1 MRQPVEAVIDRK
13 RGMRRKVLLMMLLLM
28 LLVVMSDVVML
39 LVREL
44 LLWLLLM
51 EVRLRRG
58 HQQTACVERLLL
70 CEGPAAHHARGRG
83 TVCAVQ
89 VPCCVS
95 ERQTQRGQ
103 HQRRRVKNIFKVSTR
118 HVQRHG
124 TVLS

>member
-13 RGMRRKVLLMMLLLM
+13 RGMPRKVLLMMLLLLM

-39 LVREL
+39 LVRVLL
-44 LLWLLLM
+44 LLWLLLT
-51 EVRLRRG
+51 EVRQRRG
-58 HQQTACVERLLL
+58 HQTACVERLLL

-118 HVQRHG
+118 
-124 TVLS
+124 